1 MTAGCS
7 LDEVSG
13 AFFILALPSE
23 KIDLIKIQRGLRAHR

>member
-23 KIDLIKIQRGLRAHR
+23 KIDIMKIRRGLRGHR